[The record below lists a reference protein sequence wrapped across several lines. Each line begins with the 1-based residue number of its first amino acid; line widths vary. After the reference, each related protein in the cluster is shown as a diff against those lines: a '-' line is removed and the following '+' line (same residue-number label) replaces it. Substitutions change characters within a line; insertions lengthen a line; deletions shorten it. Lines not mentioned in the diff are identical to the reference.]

1 MKYELEN
8 IIPKSVKCDI
18 IKLIYQIS
26 KFMSAPKIKCL
37 TGLKPPSG
45 RQKPETQI

>member
-18 IKLIYQIS
+18 IKLIYQIN
-26 KFMSAPKIKCL
+26 KEIQF
-37 TGLKPPSG
+37 
-45 RQKPETQI
+45 